1 MTNFEIYKKLKEV
14 GGIYGYMY
22 GERTPS
28 ISIDNDIIFI
38 E

>member
-28 ISIDNDIIFI
+28 IPIDNDITFI